1 MEDLINM
8 SLIGMKLLK
17 AAESELKAKK
27 AKAEANLTVLLENP
41 IGIGEHTDLVTEV
54 RYFITAI
61 ADAED
66 ELEIVD
72 KFYEK
77 F

>member
-1 MEDLINM
+1 
-8 SLIGMKLLK
+8 MKLLK

-27 AKAEANLTVLLENP
+27 ARAEANLTVLLENP

-54 RYFITAI
+54 RCFITVI

-66 ELEIVD
+66 ELEIID